1 MIVILNRY
9 LDLILPLLF
18 HESMSKDMNKPGCTK
33 SLPPVR
39 NASLHLHLRETKF
52 ERGRGLAGRHR
63 QCHVVAY
70 RQQQGASDMIREST
84 GGGSQGAIVSGSG
97 QIRAEGIMAGSDG
110 CLVTILKPT

>member
-1 MIVILNRY
+1 
-9 LDLILPLLF
+9 
-18 HESMSKDMNKPGCTK
+18 MSKNIIETECTNF
-33 SLPPVR
+33 LPHIR

-52 ERGRGLAGRHR
+52 ERGRGIAGRSKLRHR

-70 RQQQGASDMIREST
+70 RQQQGASDMIRESA

-110 CLVTILKPT
+110 CLGTILEPT